1 MDNAE
6 VRELLEE
13 LLSAVRKYYTG
24 AFREVS
30 EPGEQENIRS
40 AAGRAWNTL
49 LSLFPDQPELDLDF
63 VSQEGGDAVEP
74 IITRLEEWAM
84 AAQDS
89 RPGGRNSLQ
98 YSVVANHADECM
110 EQLDS
115 LMADSRDRNRPASW
129 PFVKLI
135 RFETV
140 SSSIPDIDAFLT
152 TTRVYLS
159 SPVLR
164 TGLILA
170 DLPGMTFCICFLC
183 WWLIHVCLG
192 FRDLN
197 YARIRATERYLRHN
211 CNEVFIVS
219 TIFRC
224 TTDRSIGDII
234 RRRAQGQ
241 PIRIVCTRS
250 EVSLPSPC
258 HILRELMG
266 WFRMWM
272 RRRQHALPL
281 QRNPDISRILTLEFR
296 PLIEESDRCAPAG
309 DKQLEVQVKIFL
321 RSKPTWGKIE
331 FIHSYCTWSWLR
343 FVTAIRKKQLSLS
356 RCSLELFPRE
366 LKTYAD
372 CCALAGR
379 LKRFLISRR
388 NMRVTESLSRA
399 WGNQTRIFCVSN
411 RLYTDHREM
420 DLEQANQYLELSGI
434 KELRRYCQSVP
445 ADAQLRATESFLQN
459 QLPAILGSITLWA
472 SASADAVTVSRAE
485 TLCGVL
491 NEADQTLHRVR
502 WLSYY
507 IAGHIFS
514 YNIPSCTQ

>member
-1 MDNAE
+1 MSLGQSVGCLSRDTQNGDGAACTTVVTEFRSIDEEHPNNYTVEADFMDNAE

-30 EPGEQENIRS
+30 EPGEQEDIRS

-183 WWLIHVCLG
+183 
-192 FRDLN
+192 
-197 YARIRATERYLRHN
+197 
-211 CNEVFIVS
+211 
-219 TIFRC
+219 
-224 TTDRSIGDII
+224 
-234 RRRAQGQ
+234 
-241 PIRIVCTRS
+241 
-250 EVSLPSPC
+250 
-258 HILRELMG
+258 
-266 WFRMWM
+266 
-272 RRRQHALPL
+272 
-281 QRNPDISRILTLEFR
+281 
-296 PLIEESDRCAPAG
+296 
-309 DKQLEVQVKIFL
+309 
-321 RSKPTWGKIE
+321 
-331 FIHSYCTWSWLR
+331 
-343 FVTAIRKKQLSLS
+343 
-356 RCSLELFPRE
+356 
-366 LKTYAD
+366 
-372 CCALAGR
+372 
-379 LKRFLISRR
+379 
-388 NMRVTESLSRA
+388 
-399 WGNQTRIFCVSN
+399 
-411 RLYTDHREM
+411 
-420 DLEQANQYLELSGI
+420 
-434 KELRRYCQSVP
+434 
-445 ADAQLRATESFLQN
+445 
-459 QLPAILGSITLWA
+459 
-472 SASADAVTVSRAE
+472 
-485 TLCGVL
+485 
-491 NEADQTLHRVR
+491 
-502 WLSYY
+502 
-507 IAGHIFS
+507 
-514 YNIPSCTQ
+514 